1 MIKFFSIMTEE
12 NKKLLFSDLS
22 GRVLY
27 NPKIRLS
34 FDIHHIDDLG
44 EETIE
49 HQEENGT
56 LIAAIHYD
64 DGFIVLN
71 ESHNWF
77 DIENVKPYLR
87 PMSSMTE
94 EERIEFSKLLAKRYC
109 EEDWEGHI
117 STSYCIEIDNVYTDD
132 SEGIKYPS
140 SFSMK
145 PIDWLNSHYFDY
157 RGLIEKELA
166 IEVTEENNPYNNK

>member
-1 MIKFFSIMTEE
+1 MTE
-12 NKKLLFSDLS
+12 NDKKLLLTDLCARLPYRPKGVKLHILFDPEDITIIGYT
-22 GRVLY
+22 GRFV
-27 NPKIRLS
+27 
-34 FDIHHIDDLG
+34 
-44 EETIE
+44 ET
-49 HQEENGT
+49 
-56 LIAAIHYD
+56 
-64 DGFIVLN
+64 
-71 ESHNWF
+71 HN
-77 DIENVKPYLR
+77 DEIPVENVRLYLR

-117 STSYCIEIDNVYTDD
+117 SISYCIEIDNIYTDD

-157 RGLIEKELA
+157 RGLIEKDLA
-166 IEVTEENNPYNNK
+166 IEVTEENNPYNIN